1 MASRKDGKGWYPTWL
16 QRESPTLSGE
26 NEAKNHGEG
35 ARNSPTISLEI
46 RESVCASVI
55 YFYFCIFLFYDVFFF
70 HRVKPTWVVFFWA
83 RWFQGIWTG
92 MPPRMFP
99 DISSDSPTSP
109 TWVPF
114 LVAKKRNATKEK
126 GWYRFPK
133 NPVKRCTQKIA
144 RQILGPFAKST
155 LIPVEKRTFKEYLGG
170 GFRYFLFSPLFG
182 EDFPFWLIFFKGV
195 ETTN

>member
-70 HRVKPTWVVFFWA
+70 HRVKPTWVVFFLGPVVSRDLNWDA
-83 RWFQGIWTG
+83 SPYVSGHLFRFPHLPHLSSLFGGQETQRYKRE
-92 MPPRMFP
+92 RM
-99 DISSDSPTSP
+99 
-109 TWVPF
+109 VPF
-114 LVAKKRNATKEK
+114 SQEPCETM
-126 GWYRFPK
+126 YPK
-133 NPVKRCTQKIA
+133 NCEADPGSLCQVDVDTSR
-144 RQILGPFAKST
+144 
-155 LIPVEKRTFKEYLGG
+155 EKNF
-170 GFRYFLFSPLFG
+170 
-182 EDFPFWLIFFKGV
+182 
-195 ETTN
+195 